1 MKNVGRGGA
10 RFPFLL
16 GELGLLDRMIEKP
29 EDFVSKFNEAGFNV
43 NIDYTSVN
51 ELFWKKEKN
60 QLPG

>member
-29 EDFVSKFNEAGFNV
+29 EDFVSKFNEAGFK
-43 NIDYTSVN
+43 
-51 ELFWKKEKN
+51 LFWKKEKN

>member
-1 MKNVGRGGA
+1 MP

-51 ELFWKKEKN
+51 EVILEKRKESIAWLKN
-60 QLPG
+60 HSVK